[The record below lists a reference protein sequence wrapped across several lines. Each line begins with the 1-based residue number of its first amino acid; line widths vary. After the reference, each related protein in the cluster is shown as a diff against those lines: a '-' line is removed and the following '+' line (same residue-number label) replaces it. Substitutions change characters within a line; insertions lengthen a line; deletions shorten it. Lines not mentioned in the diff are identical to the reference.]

1 MPLCVDECSF
11 VQLHASVPQP
21 VCRTMHFEWSAT
33 KGYFLDPAAGDP
45 VYFAPTTYFPGGEEV
60 WVTMTLTD
68 AQGVRYT
75 DQVELHV
82 NNVR

>member
-21 VCRTMHFEWSAT
+21 ACRGTHFEWSAT
-33 KGYFLDPAAGDP
+33 KGRFLDPTSGDP
-45 VYFAPTTYFPGGEEV
+45 IYFAPTSYFPGGEDV
-60 WVTMTLTD
+60 WVTLTLVD

-75 DQVELHV
+75 DQVALHV
-82 NNVR
+82 NNVH